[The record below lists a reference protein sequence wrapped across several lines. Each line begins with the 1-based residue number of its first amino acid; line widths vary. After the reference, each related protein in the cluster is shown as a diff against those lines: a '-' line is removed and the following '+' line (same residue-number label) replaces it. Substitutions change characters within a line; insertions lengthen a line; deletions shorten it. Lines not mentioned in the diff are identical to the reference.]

1 MDQPIGTTDAAP
13 HGSGLFLRD
22 RATKNRD
29 AHGPRAATSGNETHS
44 VRCDAADAAQVQE
57 SWNHTYIS
65 PKNHASS
72 SAATP
77 GSTLPSSNSR
87 DAPPPVLI

>member
-1 MDQPIGTTDAAP
+1 MDQPIGSADAAP
-13 HGSGLFLRD
+13 HGSGLFYAVARRRTATRTGRERQRDPLRP
-22 RATKNRD
+22 D
-29 AHGPRAATSGNETHS
+29 AVA
-44 VRCDAADAAQVQE
+44 AAQVQE

-77 GSTLPSSNSR
+77 GSTLPSSNSN

>member
-1 MDQPIGTTDAAP
+1 MDQPIESADGRGSPLFEASLHGRALGTRDAA
-13 HGSGLFLRD
+13 GTGRQ
-22 RATKNRD
+22 NQ
-29 AHGPRAATSGNETHS
+29 THS
-44 VRCDAADAAQVQE
+44 VRRDAVDETREKE

-77 GSTLPSSNSR
+77 GSTLPSSSSR
-87 DAPPPVLI
+87 EAPPPVLI